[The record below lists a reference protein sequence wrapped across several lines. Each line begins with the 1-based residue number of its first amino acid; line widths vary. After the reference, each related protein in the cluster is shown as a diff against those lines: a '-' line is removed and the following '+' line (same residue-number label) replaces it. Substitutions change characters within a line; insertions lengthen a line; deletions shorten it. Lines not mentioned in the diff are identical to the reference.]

1 MLAVASSL
9 VSCHKGASFTST
21 DKIKVVATTSMA
33 ADMARAIG
41 GDQVEVISLMGPG
54 VDPHYYKPTAG
65 DVQRLSDAD
74 LIVYG
79 GLHLEG
85 RMTQVFERLSDKSFS
100 IGDQVDESFLITKDG
115 EHDPH
120 IWHDPYIW
128 SLAAN
133 PLAKRFA
140 SIRNDD
146 DDAKFEDNGESTFEQ
161 LLNFAFEINQQIQKI
176 PENSRVIVT
185 AHDAFSYYGRRF
197 GIEVVGIQ
205 GTNTTAEAGA
215 QTLKS
220 LADMIAK
227 RKIKAIFVESS
238 VPRSTVIALQEAVAA
253 RGWKVEIGGEL
264 FSDALGDPNT
274 PEGTY
279 AGMLRHNTKTIV
291 EALK

>member
-1 MLAVASSL
+1 M
-9 VSCHKGASFTST
+9 SCHKGASFSST

-133 PLAKRFA
+133 PLAKRYA
-140 SIRNDD
+140 SIRSDD
-146 DDAKFEDNGESTFEQ
+146 DDAKFEENGESTFEQ
-161 LLNFAFEINQQIQKI
+161 LLNFAFEINQQIEKI

-185 AHDAFSYYGRRF
+185 AHDAFSYFGRRF

-238 VPRSTVIALQEAVAA
+238 VPRLTVIALQEAVAA

-279 AGMLRHNTKTIV
+279 AGMLRHNTRTIV